1 MCRYRE
7 NPMDDHAQVGQF
19 QGNRDLLLPCFNPDS
34 DELRRR
40 LIICRRRYL
49 KSSEHGRYL
58 KRVKECAGILW
69 KLQTSSTAMK
79 VGTA

>member
-19 QGNRDLLLPCFNPDS
+19 QGNQGFKFPRFDI
-34 DELRRR
+34 ELRDRQ
-40 LIICRRRYL
+40 CRFL
-49 KSSEHGRYL
+49 KSSIRWKYL
-58 KRVKECAGILW
+58 NEVKQCAGILW